1 MLFFSKSLRNSKTLI
16 FYFHFGI
23 PAYCSP
29 RSCAASRLP
38 AWILA
43 EIIFA
48 GCPLKTID
56 LPENI
61 TYIYYNAFPD
71 SCKLYCKADTQTA
84 DELRENGGNKGN
96 KEDYEKK
103 LEVVEGRF
111 KSEPNRKK
119 TGGEY
124 VLDQAMGEIGSIRNQ
139 LQNIK
144 KAGLE
149 KISQGNSIQKPAE
162 KPEIGKVN
170 KAPDLEKKGPG
181 IQ

>member
-16 FYFHFGI
+16 FYFHFGT

-29 RSCAASRLP
+29 RSFAASRLP

-43 EIIFA
+43 EIILA
-48 GCPLKTID
+48 GCPLNTID

-84 DELRENGGNKGN
+84 DELRENGGNK
-96 KEDYEKK
+96 EDYEKK
-103 LEVVEGRF
+103 LEVVEGLF

-124 VLDQAMGEIGSIRNQ
+124 VLDQAMGEIG
-139 LQNIK
+139 
-144 KAGLE
+144 
-149 KISQGNSIQKPAE
+149 SIQKPAE